1 MTDKLQQLDKVPDKQ
16 VTALEDKLKSLTQSK
31 EWEIAQ
37 GAVDAAGIVDPT
49 PISDGISAV
58 MSLAKGDWVGAGL
71 SAVSMIPYL
80 GDAVAKTAKGARAI
94 KKLKELAESIKT
106 TAKALEDARAARNIA
121 NRKAAAKAAQDAR
134 KEAANA
140 CKKCDPEVQKFGT
153 QLPTRGTWDPPG
165 SRGDGKWTSE
175 GGDYKVEYKNGYPD
189 FSTATGKD
197 GLPITIDSVEIPAMK
212 GNTGS
217 DMTAARDAMRI
228 KENKP
233 DWPGPGI
240 KATEPPGYVW
250 HHKEDGATMEL
261 LPVDLHNKSMSAG
274 GSGAAHTGGASIV
287 KDKTF

>member
-121 NRKAAAKAAQDAR
+121 NRKAAAKAARDAR

-165 SRGDGKWTSE
+165 SKGNGTWTSE
-175 GGDYKVEYKNGYPD
+175 GGDYKVKYNEGYPD
-189 FSTATGKD
+189 FSTAVGKD
-197 GLPITIDSVEIPAMK
+197 GKQIKIDSVEIPAMSGK
-212 GNTGS
+212 NSQDFG
-217 DMTAARDAMRI
+217 AARDAMRA
-228 KENKP
+228 KTGDPN
-233 DWPGPGI
+233 WPGKG
-240 KATEPPGYVW
+240 ATNPPEGFVW

-261 LPVDLHNKSMSAG
+261 LPTQLHDKSMGRG
-274 GSGAAHTGGASIV
+274 GSGAAHTGGASV
-287 KDKTF
+287 VADPRF